1 MSSRLEEKEHAGEA
15 GDAHEPKVAAT
26 PRRRRLR
33 PGLVYVGVA
42 AVVAAGI
49 AAAIVSKG
57 GSGSKSMQTT
67 VAAGTSGAFGQHYA
81 GLAQRRQAAH
91 VPTMMDTMNSSVH
104 FHPLLKVYVN
114 GKRIPVPANIGIDP
128 AQEAMQ
134 MAGLHTHDTS
144 GTIHVE
150 GVAGARLGQ
159 FFRIWGVPLS
169 SRQLGPYRARG
180 ADGVRMWVAGK
191 PSTAFGQ
198 LELADGQHIVVSF
211 GPKSAL
217 PPVG

>member
-1 MSSRLEEKEHAGEA
+1 MSSRLQDKERRREAGETQ
-15 GDAHEPKVAAT
+15 EPQRAVA
-26 PRRRRLR
+26 PRRRRVR
-33 PGLVYVGVA
+33 PGLVYVGVGA
-42 AVVAAGI
+42 VVVAAI
-49 AAAIVSKG
+49 AAAIVSDG
-57 GSGSKSMQTT
+57 GGGSKSTQTT
-67 VAAGTSGAFGQHYA
+67 IAAGTSGAFGQHYA

-91 VPTMMDTMNSSVH
+91 VPTMMDTMNSRVH
-104 FHPLLKVYVN
+104 FHPLLRVYVN
-114 GKRIPVPANIGIDP
+114 GKQIPVPANIGIDP
-128 AQEAMQ
+128 TQEAMQ

-180 ADGVRMWVAGK
+180 ADGVRMWVDGK

-198 LELADGQHIVVSF
+198 LALADGQHIVVSF

-217 PPVG
+217 RPVG